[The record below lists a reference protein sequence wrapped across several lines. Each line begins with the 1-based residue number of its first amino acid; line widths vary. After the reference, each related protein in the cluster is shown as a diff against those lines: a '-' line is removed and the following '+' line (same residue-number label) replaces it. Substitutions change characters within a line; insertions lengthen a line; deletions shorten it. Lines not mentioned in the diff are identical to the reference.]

1 MSTVAVTVA
10 GVLPLVLLRLNA
22 QGELTGAVVCC
33 TVNVFTQ
40 RMAVKTTFSAG
51 ILAATLVKTARIGIF
66 ESDQRL

>member
-1 MSTVAVTVA
+1 VHLAQ
-10 GVLPLVLLRLNA
+10 LRLNA
-22 QGELTGAVVCC
+22 QGELTGAVVCS

-51 ILAATLVKTARIGIF
+51 IFAATLVETARIGIF